1 MKRDVKA
8 EPVRILVPV
17 ERGESAHEPARLLA
31 GLFAPK
37 AVRLRALHVGKVAVP
52 LFYLPPGLEA
62 FESLRREQVDW
73 EQKTR
78 RAVERQVAPLED
90 AGFAVEVEV
99 TAGSALSEVLKHAE
113 LWRADV
119 IVARPRR
126 KRNRSAGLGSV
137 AAGLMQAA
145 SAPVLFYR
153 SVSSGYR
160 VRRVLVPVDFSPFS
174 RKAVGWGL
182 LLASLA
188 RAGLRLLHVLPETSA
203 RWAPRLRRM
212 ALDMVREERQRAETQ
227 VHRFGSRSI
236 PIEGIVVQRKDAGR
250 GILEAQKDG
259 VDLVVVGAS
268 GKSGVA
274 SVLGS
279 VTRRVVRDCP
289 CPVLVVPTSSRTD
302 PLKVWRNSAR

>member
-1 MKRDVKA
+1 VKA
-8 EPVRILVPV
+8 EPVRIVLPL
-17 ERGESAHEPARLLA
+17 ERDESVREPARLLG
-31 GLFAPK
+31 GLFAPNT
-37 AVRLRALHVGKVAVP
+37 VRVRALHVGSVAVP
-52 LFYLPPGLEA
+52 LVYFPPGLEA
-62 FESLRREQVDW
+62 FESLRRDQLVW
-73 EQKTR
+73 QQKTR
-78 RAVERQVAPLED
+78 RAMERQVAPLED

-99 TAGSALSEVLKHAE
+99 TTGSALSEVLKLAE
-113 LWRADV
+113 LWRADLV
-119 IVARPRR
+119 VARPRR
-126 KRNRSAGLGSV
+126 KRVRSAGLGSV

-153 SVSSGYR
+153 RVSSGYR
-160 VRRVLVPVDFSPFS
+160 LRRVLVPVDFSPFS

-212 ALDMVREERQRAETQ
+212 ALDMVREERQRAEIQ
-227 VHRFGSRSI
+227 QRRFGSRSI

-250 GILEAQKDG
+250 GVLEAQKDG
-259 VDLVVVGAS
+259 IDLVVVGAS

-289 CPVLVVPTSSRTD
+289 CPVLVVPTTSRAD
-302 PLKVWRNSAR
+302 ALKVWRKSAR

>member
-1 MKRDVKA
+1 VKA
-8 EPVRILVPV
+8 EPVRILVPL
-17 ERGESAHEPARLLA
+17 ERGESAREPARLLG

-37 AVRLRALHVGKVAVP
+37 TVRVRALNVGSVAVP
-52 LFYLPPGLEA
+52 LLYLPPGLEP
-62 FESLRREQVDW
+62 FESLRRKHLDW

-78 RAVERQVAPLED
+78 SAMERQVAPLED

-99 TAGSALSEVLKHAE
+99 AAGSALSEVLKLTE
-113 LWRADV
+113 LWRADLV
-119 IVARPRR
+119 VARPRR
-126 KRNRSAGLGSV
+126 KRVRSAGMGSV

-188 RAGLRLLHVLPETSA
+188 RAGVRLLHVLPETSA
-203 RWAPRLRRM
+203 RWAQRLRRM

-227 VHRFGSRSI
+227 VRRFGSRSI
-236 PIEGIVVQRKDAGR
+236 PIEGIVMQRKDAGR
-250 GILEAQKDG
+250 GILEAQKDCI
-259 VDLVVVGAS
+259 DLVVVGAS
-268 GKSGVA
+268 GKTGVA

-289 CPVLVVPTSSRTD
+289 CPVLVVPTASRAD